1 MLSGETILQILNF
14 HFSMLEIS
22 NIILLCGAILW
33 KAVPASHVTK
43 ITNDA
48 SLLHYANNAG
58 ELY

>member
-1 MLSGETILQILNF
+1 MLSVETILQILNF

-22 NIILLCGAILW
+22 NMILLCGAILW

-48 SLLHYANNAG
+48 PILHYATDAG